1 MSDVLDP
8 DLIAVRYTAYAQAGR
23 YEEAVALLRDQI
35 GHHLDDE
42 RLWFYLGSGLA
53 STGELEE
60 SERAVR
66 EALNLVPNMLPAL
79 VLLSY
84 VLGWLRRGDES
95 VEAALQAAAEHPQ
108 EPSAHLAVASAHFY
122 RRSSG
127 TDLWTA
133 LQAALNAINLSAE
146 LEDAFALGS
155 RAADLLGR
163 KDQALDLL
171 RTGLA
176 AHPNSAVL
184 LQAAGI
190 VDGGE
195 RVVGDRAPLL
205 SSQLAS
211 NPFDDES
218 AEDLRALAFR
228 GLRRLFYLPWLQGL
242 LFGVTSGLVLPHPA
256 AAALVALGLTAAVSA
271 FFFLSFRRLEG
282 RLPRGYLR
290 GELRSSPRALRAV
303 KCAAAAEAWVSVS
316 ALWVALS
323 GGSQLGAV
331 ALALTA
337 VPVIASQH
345 LLSQGQYPELF
356 SAWPDADADARRA
369 YWNNRVKIYLSTRR
383 IAWAGLILGIAGM
396 SVAGLSE
403 SDTPAA
409 AGAGACLAALLWM
422 ARAAYLARLQLALGA
437 DNPFVVGRVLQK
449 PAGRE
454 SSARRHGAWD
464 AVAYTLRI
472 TLVPLILFIVGAGIL
487 VSNAMPE

>member
-23 YEEAVALLRDQI
+23 HEEAVALLRNQI

-53 STGELEE
+53 NTGELEE

-66 EALNLVPNMLPAL
+66 QALNLVPDMLPAL

-84 VLGWLRRGDES
+84 VLGWLRRSDES
-95 VEAALQAAAEHPQ
+95 VEASLHAAAEHPQ

-127 TDLWTA
+127 TDLQIA
-133 LQAALNAINLSAE
+133 LQAALNAINLSPE
-146 LEDAFALGS
+146 HEDAFALGS
-155 RAADLLGR
+155 RSADLLGR
-163 KDQALDLL
+163 KREALDLL
-171 RTGLA
+171 RAGLA

-184 LQAAGI
+184 LQAAGM
-190 VDGGE
+190 VDGGG

-205 SSQLAS
+205 SSQLAN
-211 NPFDDES
+211 NPFDEES
-218 AEDLRALAFR
+218 AEDLRALAFQ
-228 GLRRLFYLPWLQGL
+228 GLRRLLYLPWLQGIL
-242 LFGVTSGLVLPHPA
+242 VGFSSGLVLPHPP

-271 FFFLSFRRLEG
+271 CFVMSFRRLER

-290 GELRSSPRALRAV
+290 GELRSSPRALRALQ
-303 KCAAAAEAWVSVS
+303 CAAAGEVWVSAG

-323 GGSQLGAV
+323 GGNQFGAAV
-331 ALALTA
+331 LALTA

-356 SAWPDADADARRA
+356 AAWSTAGADTRRA
-369 YWNNRVKIYLSTRR
+369 YWNNRVKMYLSTRR
-383 IAWAGLILGIAGM
+383 IAWAGMIPGIAGL

-403 SDTPAA
+403 TETPAA
-409 AGAGACLAALLWM
+409 AGAGACLAALVWM
-422 ARAAYLARLQLALGA
+422 ARAAYLARLQIALGA

-454 SSARRHGAWD
+454 SSARRSGAWAA
-464 AVAYTLRI
+464 AVYTLRI
-472 TLVPLILFIVGAGIL
+472 TVLPLILFIVGAGIL